1 MPASPQFLLVLAM
14 LMAQQASVALQSDV
28 LLQDGEAEAV
38 TVTEQANAPVA
49 PAAGNAPVEGD
60 AVPAG
65 DADGVPANQ
74 VPVQPVNPFMSFFEN
89 PINLLLISAIL
100 FLFIVVRPQQRQLKE
115 QQKLLA
121 GLKKN
126 DRVVTNGGIHGTVT
140 QAAEGE
146 AVVVIRIDDN
156 SGAKMTVNRDSIAKV
171 VTAETKE

>member
-28 LLQDGEAEAV
+28 LVQEGGEAEAV
-38 TVTEQANAPVA
+38 AVTEQADGPGAPAGGAPVDGGA
-49 PAAGNAPVEGD
+49 L
-60 AVPAG
+60 PAG
-65 DADGVPANQ
+65 DADGVPGNQ

-115 QQKLLA
+115 QQKQLA

-146 AVVVIRIDDN
+146 TVVVIRIDDN

-171 VTAETKE
+171 VTSESKE